1 VEFLAKETTL
11 LENLDVVDGLLL
23 HHGYHP
29 ELIALW
35 IFLLQVVL
43 AQWHSSRL
51 AHQLPVMLQ
60 LVLELLLDDSLKCS
74 LVFDLVVLLLDELLG
89 TPLPVL

>member
-1 VEFLAKETTL
+1 VEFLAKETAL
-11 LENLDVVDGLLL
+11 LENLEVVDGLLL

-29 ELIALW
+29 ELIAIW
-35 IFLLQVVL
+35 VFLLQVL
-43 AQWHSSRL
+43 ITQWHGSRL